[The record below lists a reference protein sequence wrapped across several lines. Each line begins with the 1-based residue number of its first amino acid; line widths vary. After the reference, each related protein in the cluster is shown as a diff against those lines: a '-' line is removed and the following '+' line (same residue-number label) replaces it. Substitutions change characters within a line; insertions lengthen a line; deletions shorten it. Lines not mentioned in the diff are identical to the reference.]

1 MYARIRAND
10 AIGMLEKDAEGAEFG
25 PPALAI
31 RPRLLTRRH
40 TLSVSVGVVAP
51 VLLKPL
57 VIEPAQAEREI
68 RKTIEEQV
76 KKIENLGG
84 RSRKAT

>member
-1 MYARIRAND
+1 M
-10 AIGMLEKDAEGAEFG
+10 
-25 PPALAI
+25 
-31 RPRLLTRRH
+31 
-40 TLSVSVGVVAP
+40 
-51 VLLKPL
+51 LLKPL

-84 RSRKAT
+84 AVAQSHLRSGDAADEVVKSAQR